1 MREFVLQQV
10 YKTASTV
17 EDGIEIGVP
26 LIFNNKK
33 KTLAEIKKA
42 ALNFNRHTLLHFYI
56 KECFLMDNENLFNQ
70 RPDDV
75 IEGVFELEFLET
87 QFLQYDIEI
96 DFLRIKFDEDDYP
109 ITTKSRVQNW
119 YKLNKKKFELL
130 AEKLCDDVFYILF
143 SNRIL
148 LQQFNIIISRDFE
161 KFKFLNS
168 ELTKN
173 GKIKRVT
180 IPKWVKKAV
189 YHRDKG
195 RCVICTTDLSGVIN
209 KLEPQNFDHI
219 VPLDLFGVN
228 DPTNVQLLCKK
239 CNSEKL
245 NRNTNSSSFYEH
257 WFD

>member
-1 MREFVLQQV
+1 MRKFVLHQV

-26 LIFNNKK
+26 LIFNEKK
-33 KTLAEIKKA
+33 KFLQKIKKS
-42 ALNFNRHTLLHFYI
+42 ALNFNRYTLLHYYI
-56 KECFLMDNENLFNQ
+56 KECFLLDNINLFTQ
-70 RPDDV
+70 RQEDV
-75 IEGVFELEFLET
+75 IEGVFELDLLES
-87 QFLQYDIEI
+87 QFLHYDIIINFLKIQYDEN
-96 DFLRIKFDEDDYP
+96 DYP
-109 ITTKSRVQNW
+109 ITSKSQIQNW
-119 YKLNKKKFELL
+119 YKLNQKKFELL
-130 AEKLCDDVFYILF
+130 ADKICDDVFFILF

-148 LQQFNIIISRDFE
+148 LQQFNIITSGDFS
-161 KFKFLNS
+161 KFKFSKN

-173 GKIKRVT
+173 GRIKRTT

-189 YHRDKG
+189 YYRDKG

-239 CNSEKL
+239 CNLEKL
-245 NRNTNSSSFYEH
+245 NRNTNSSSYYEH